1 MTELAVN
8 PWGFCIIKSEPWANF
23 VLCKTKGI
31 CLLIAVF
38 ASKLHSGWSL
48 RRPSLWETALI
59 AMHYLGDLVPESS
72 RLRLASAFCKIG
84 GLSGVCGMWVWAVI
98 SLVHSYREHSS
109 ARFSTLLRQSVG
121 VRVWLWNG
129 RKHTKFGRLWH
140 RFQYSTEYFFLGS
153 DIFIL
158 NLFPTLLD
166 PHVCFVFHST
176 HRAF

>member
-38 ASKLHSGWSL
+38 ASKLHSSWSL

-84 GLSGVCGMWVWAVI
+84 GLSGMCGMWVWAVI

-109 ARFSTLLRQSVG
+109 AHQHAAAAVGRCGLLWS
-121 VRVWLWNG
+121 G
-129 RKHTKFGRLWH
+129 RKHIKSGRLW
-140 RFQYSTEYFFLGS
+140 RSLQILRNIFSWVQTFSSWISFLPS
-153 DIFIL
+153 
-158 NLFPTLLD
+158 
-166 PHVCFVFHST
+166 
-176 HRAF
+176 